1 MPNFSHS
8 NIDDI
13 YLLALFKNQDLKHG
27 LEYNLIVENNVKEL
41 KVLETDGIL
50 INGNINIYGTLV
62 VSLAFD
68 NLGGNQLLGFSGSFN
83 AHYSCR
89 FCEMLKEITKKVT
102 EEEPILMRTIEDY
115 RNLIVDE
122 SRSIDLVATKGVNF

>member
-8 NIDDI
+8 NRDDI

-27 LEYNLIVENNVKEL
+27 LKYILIVENIVRKL
-41 KVLETDGIL
+41 KVLESDGIL

-83 AHYSCR
+83 AHYFCR
-89 FCEMLKEITKKVT
+89 FCEMLKEITKKSNRR
-102 EEEPILMRTIEDY
+102 RTNFDEDN
-115 RNLIVDE
+115 RRLQKLDC
-122 SRSIDLVATKGVNF
+122 RRKPFR